1 MMFRANWIDL
11 FEAFHCVSKQ
21 SCSQSINF
29 ATDKPSPPRN
39 LAAVEIDKEQVT
51 VTWEPSED
59 DGGEPITAYTVERRD
74 VEKQTWIKVGP
85 EKIIC
90 RKSILI

>member
-1 MMFRANWIDL
+1 MYRSSRA
-11 FEAFHCVSKQ
+11 VSLL
-21 SCSQSINF
+21 IF

-51 VTWEPSED
+51 VTWEQSED

-85 EKIIC
+85 AKLIYS
-90 RKSILI
+90 KSTLI